1 MGFIALIR
9 RELANAFLH
18 DARRA
23 IFLFGAATA
32 YLILFGILY
41 YPGVVKEIPT
51 VVCDEEHTAYSRL
64 LTRQVDDDERLGL
77 VRVVADEGEARDML
91 RRKEVY
97 AAVIIPADFSHDI
110 LNGRSAKVLFMLN
123 GANIITTNIATTAGN
138 DIVNTFNTRFA
149 ARQAALRTSGD
160 EQMLKKRISPVET
173 TLRVL
178 NNPTQSYMMFF
189 VTGLAMAAMQ
199 RAFFSLLKKVKSGDY
214 SSKAVRLPY
223 YREKGGLF
231 NLILSTNAITIKNS
245 FLTVPMSREY
255 MKRHHGHRIR
265 IPVPDRLKDKTIQ
278 EVRIC
283 PMYGGRYFKI
293 QYCYL
298 QDPEPVK
305 TSPDRVLAIDLG
317 LDNLAACVT
326 NTGTSFLMDGRK
338 LKSINQYWNKRKAR
352 LQSIAAK
359 QGQNTTNQ
367 LCQLAKKCN
376 FRMQDILRKT
386 ARYILD
392 FCISHQIGTLV
403 CGYNRDFKR
412 GLKLGK
418 VTNQHFTQIS
428 LSYLRSTLKHLCER
442 YGITYLEQEESYT
455 SQASCLDLDDI
466 PVYQPD
472 TPYTGTFSGQ
482 RVRRGLYRFANGRT
496 ANADINGAANILRK
510 SKQNFD
516 FEGLCKG
523 LLDSPLRIRLS

>member
-64 LTRQVDDDERLGL
+64 LTCQVDDDERLGL

-138 DIVNTFNTRFA
+138 DIVNAFNTRFA

-199 RAFFSLLKKVKSGDY
+199 QGFFLAIGAAVQCDFRNPELKGTSKGKLLVVKVGVYWVLSILSFGLVCVLARLLGIPDRASIQSLGLLAGAFSFAAISLGLFA
-214 SSKAVRLPY
+214 SSIFHNELQFVRASIMYTVPAFIFGGYTWPLEAMDPVPQVVAQAFPMAWMSNAVR
-223 YREKGGLF
+223 ELF
-231 NLILSTNAITIKNS
+231 LSGHLATLSHNLTA
-245 FLTVPMSREY
+245 LTVMGVIFLS
-255 MKRHHGHRIR
+255 
-265 IPVPDRLKDKTIQ
+265 
-278 EVRIC
+278 
-283 PMYGGRYFKI
+283 
-293 QYCYL
+293 
-298 QDPEPVK
+298 
-305 TSPDRVLAIDLG
+305 LG
-317 LDNLAACVT
+317 
-326 NTGTSFLMDGRK
+326 SWIFLHKM
-338 LKSINQYWNKRKAR
+338 NKMA
-352 LQSIAAK
+352 
-359 QGQNTTNQ
+359 
-367 LCQLAKKCN
+367 
-376 FRMQDILRKT
+376 
-386 ARYILD
+386 
-392 FCISHQIGTLV
+392 
-403 CGYNRDFKR
+403 
-412 GLKLGK
+412 
-418 VTNQHFTQIS
+418 
-428 LSYLRSTLKHLCER
+428 
-442 YGITYLEQEESYT
+442 
-455 SQASCLDLDDI
+455 
-466 PVYQPD
+466 
-472 TPYTGTFSGQ
+472 
-482 RVRRGLYRFANGRT
+482 
-496 ANADINGAANILRK
+496 
-510 SKQNFD
+510 
-516 FEGLCKG
+516 
-523 LLDSPLRIRLS
+523 

>member
-64 LTRQVDDDERLGL
+64 LIRQVDDDERLGL

-199 RAFFSLLKKVKSGDY
+199 QGFFLAIGAAVQCDFRNPELKGTSKGKLLVVKVGVYWVLSILSFGLVCVLARLLGIPDRASIQSLGLLAGAFSFAAISLGLFA
-214 SSKAVRLPY
+214 SSIFHNELQFVRASVMYTVPAFIFGGYTWPLEAMDPVTQVVAQAFPMAWMSNAVR
-223 YREKGGLF
+223 ELF
-231 NLILSTNAITIKNS
+231 LSGHLATLSHNLTA
-245 FLTVPMSREY
+245 LTVMGVILLSLGSWIFL
-255 MKRHHGHRIR
+255 H
-265 IPVPDRLKDKTIQ
+265 
-278 EVRIC
+278 
-283 PMYGGRYFKI
+283 KI
-293 QYCYL
+293 
-298 QDPEPVK
+298 DGVK
-305 TSPDRVLAIDLG
+305 
-317 LDNLAACVT
+317 
-326 NTGTSFLMDGRK
+326 
-338 LKSINQYWNKRKAR
+338 
-352 LQSIAAK
+352 
-359 QGQNTTNQ
+359 
-367 LCQLAKKCN
+367 
-376 FRMQDILRKT
+376 
-386 ARYILD
+386 
-392 FCISHQIGTLV
+392 
-403 CGYNRDFKR
+403 
-412 GLKLGK
+412 
-418 VTNQHFTQIS
+418 
-428 LSYLRSTLKHLCER
+428 
-442 YGITYLEQEESYT
+442 
-455 SQASCLDLDDI
+455 
-466 PVYQPD
+466 
-472 TPYTGTFSGQ
+472 
-482 RVRRGLYRFANGRT
+482 
-496 ANADINGAANILRK
+496 
-510 SKQNFD
+510 
-516 FEGLCKG
+516 
-523 LLDSPLRIRLS
+523 

>member
-41 YPGVVKEIPT
+41 YPGIVKEIPT

-91 RRKEVY
+91 CQKEVY

-189 VTGLAMAAMQ
+189 MVGLAMAAMQ
-199 RAFFSLLKKVKSGDY
+199 QGIFLAVGAAVQGDFKDTEGLKGAPKAAVLVVKVAVYWLLSVLSFALVCVISYGLGIPDRASVTALLTLASAFSFAAVSLGLFA
-214 SSKAVRLPY
+214 SSLFHNELQFVRASIMYTVPAFIFGGYTWPLEAMDPVTQVVAQAFPMAWMSNAVR
-223 YREKGGLF
+223 ELF
-231 NLILSTNAITIKNS
+231 LSGHLATLSHNLTA
-245 FLTVPMSREY
+245 LTVMGVIFLSLGSWIFL
-255 MKRHHGHRIR
+255 H
-265 IPVPDRLKDKTIQ
+265 
-278 EVRIC
+278 
-283 PMYGGRYFKI
+283 KI
-293 QYCYL
+293 
-298 QDPEPVK
+298 DGVK
-305 TSPDRVLAIDLG
+305 
-317 LDNLAACVT
+317 
-326 NTGTSFLMDGRK
+326 
-338 LKSINQYWNKRKAR
+338 
-352 LQSIAAK
+352 
-359 QGQNTTNQ
+359 
-367 LCQLAKKCN
+367 
-376 FRMQDILRKT
+376 
-386 ARYILD
+386 
-392 FCISHQIGTLV
+392 
-403 CGYNRDFKR
+403 
-412 GLKLGK
+412 
-418 VTNQHFTQIS
+418 
-428 LSYLRSTLKHLCER
+428 
-442 YGITYLEQEESYT
+442 
-455 SQASCLDLDDI
+455 
-466 PVYQPD
+466 
-472 TPYTGTFSGQ
+472 
-482 RVRRGLYRFANGRT
+482 
-496 ANADINGAANILRK
+496 
-510 SKQNFD
+510 
-516 FEGLCKG
+516 
-523 LLDSPLRIRLS
+523 

>member
-199 RAFFSLLKKVKSGDY
+199 QGFFLAIGAAVQCDFRNPELKGTSKGKLLVVKVGVYWVLSILSFGLVCVLARLLGIPDRASIQSLGLLAGAFSFAAISLGLFASSLFHNELQFVRASVMYTVPAFIFGGYTWPLEAMDPVTQVVAQAFPMAWMSNAVRELFLSGHLATLSHNLTALTVMGVIFFSLGSWIFLHKIDGVK
-214 SSKAVRLPY
+214 
-223 YREKGGLF
+223 
-231 NLILSTNAITIKNS
+231 
-245 FLTVPMSREY
+245 
-255 MKRHHGHRIR
+255 
-265 IPVPDRLKDKTIQ
+265 
-278 EVRIC
+278 
-283 PMYGGRYFKI
+283 
-293 QYCYL
+293 
-298 QDPEPVK
+298 
-305 TSPDRVLAIDLG
+305 
-317 LDNLAACVT
+317 
-326 NTGTSFLMDGRK
+326 
-338 LKSINQYWNKRKAR
+338 
-352 LQSIAAK
+352 
-359 QGQNTTNQ
+359 
-367 LCQLAKKCN
+367 
-376 FRMQDILRKT
+376 
-386 ARYILD
+386 
-392 FCISHQIGTLV
+392 
-403 CGYNRDFKR
+403 
-412 GLKLGK
+412 
-418 VTNQHFTQIS
+418 
-428 LSYLRSTLKHLCER
+428 
-442 YGITYLEQEESYT
+442 
-455 SQASCLDLDDI
+455 
-466 PVYQPD
+466 
-472 TPYTGTFSGQ
+472 
-482 RVRRGLYRFANGRT
+482 
-496 ANADINGAANILRK
+496 
-510 SKQNFD
+510 
-516 FEGLCKG
+516 
-523 LLDSPLRIRLS
+523 

>member
-77 VRVVADEGEARDML
+77 VRVVADEWEARDML

-178 NNPTQSYMMFF
+178 NNPTQSYMLFF

-199 RAFFSLLKKVKSGDY
+199 QGFFLAIGAAVQCDFRNPELKGTSKGKLLVVKVGVYWVLSILSFGLVCVLARLLGIPDRASIQSLGLLAGAFSFAAISLGLFASSIFHNELQFVRASIMYTVPIFIFGGYTWPLEAIDPVTQVVAQAFPMAWMSNAVREFFLSGHLATLSHNLTALTVMGIIFFSLGSWIFLHKIDGVK
-214 SSKAVRLPY
+214 
-223 YREKGGLF
+223 
-231 NLILSTNAITIKNS
+231 
-245 FLTVPMSREY
+245 
-255 MKRHHGHRIR
+255 
-265 IPVPDRLKDKTIQ
+265 
-278 EVRIC
+278 
-283 PMYGGRYFKI
+283 
-293 QYCYL
+293 
-298 QDPEPVK
+298 
-305 TSPDRVLAIDLG
+305 
-317 LDNLAACVT
+317 
-326 NTGTSFLMDGRK
+326 
-338 LKSINQYWNKRKAR
+338 
-352 LQSIAAK
+352 
-359 QGQNTTNQ
+359 
-367 LCQLAKKCN
+367 
-376 FRMQDILRKT
+376 
-386 ARYILD
+386 
-392 FCISHQIGTLV
+392 
-403 CGYNRDFKR
+403 
-412 GLKLGK
+412 
-418 VTNQHFTQIS
+418 
-428 LSYLRSTLKHLCER
+428 
-442 YGITYLEQEESYT
+442 
-455 SQASCLDLDDI
+455 
-466 PVYQPD
+466 
-472 TPYTGTFSGQ
+472 
-482 RVRRGLYRFANGRT
+482 
-496 ANADINGAANILRK
+496 
-510 SKQNFD
+510 
-516 FEGLCKG
+516 
-523 LLDSPLRIRLS
+523 

>member
-160 EQMLKKRISPVET
+160 EQMLKKRILPVET

-199 RAFFSLLKKVKSGDY
+199 QGIFLAIGAAVQGDFKDTEGLKGAPKAAVLVVKVAVYWLLSVLSFALVCVISYGLGIPDRASVTALLTLASAFSFAAVSLGLFA
-214 SSKAVRLPY
+214 SSLFHNELQFVRASIMYTVPAFIFGGYTWPLEAMDPVTQVVAQAFPMAWMSNAVR
-223 YREKGGLF
+223 ELF
-231 NLILSTNAITIKNS
+231 LSGHLATLSYNLTA
-245 FLTVPMSREY
+245 LTVMGVIFLSLGSWIFL
-255 MKRHHGHRIR
+255 H
-265 IPVPDRLKDKTIQ
+265 
-278 EVRIC
+278 
-283 PMYGGRYFKI
+283 KI
-293 QYCYL
+293 
-298 QDPEPVK
+298 DGVK
-305 TSPDRVLAIDLG
+305 
-317 LDNLAACVT
+317 
-326 NTGTSFLMDGRK
+326 
-338 LKSINQYWNKRKAR
+338 
-352 LQSIAAK
+352 
-359 QGQNTTNQ
+359 
-367 LCQLAKKCN
+367 
-376 FRMQDILRKT
+376 
-386 ARYILD
+386 
-392 FCISHQIGTLV
+392 
-403 CGYNRDFKR
+403 
-412 GLKLGK
+412 
-418 VTNQHFTQIS
+418 
-428 LSYLRSTLKHLCER
+428 
-442 YGITYLEQEESYT
+442 
-455 SQASCLDLDDI
+455 
-466 PVYQPD
+466 
-472 TPYTGTFSGQ
+472 
-482 RVRRGLYRFANGRT
+482 
-496 ANADINGAANILRK
+496 
-510 SKQNFD
+510 
-516 FEGLCKG
+516 
-523 LLDSPLRIRLS
+523 

>member
-91 RRKEVY
+91 RQKEVY

-189 VTGLAMAAMQ
+189 MVGLAMAAMQ
-199 RAFFSLLKKVKSGDY
+199 QGIFLAIGAAVQGDFKDTEGLKGAPKAAVLVVKVAVYWLLSVLSFALVCVISYGLGIPDRASVTALLTLASAFSFAAVSLGLFA
-214 SSKAVRLPY
+214 SSIFHNELQFVRASIMYTVPAFIFGGYTWPLEAMDPVTQVVAQAFPMAWMSNAVR
-223 YREKGGLF
+223 ELF
-231 NLILSTNAITIKNS
+231 LSGHLATLSHNLTA
-245 FLTVPMSREY
+245 LTVMGVIFLSLGSWIFL
-255 MKRHHGHRIR
+255 H
-265 IPVPDRLKDKTIQ
+265 
-278 EVRIC
+278 
-283 PMYGGRYFKI
+283 KI
-293 QYCYL
+293 
-298 QDPEPVK
+298 DGVK
-305 TSPDRVLAIDLG
+305 
-317 LDNLAACVT
+317 
-326 NTGTSFLMDGRK
+326 
-338 LKSINQYWNKRKAR
+338 
-352 LQSIAAK
+352 
-359 QGQNTTNQ
+359 
-367 LCQLAKKCN
+367 
-376 FRMQDILRKT
+376 
-386 ARYILD
+386 
-392 FCISHQIGTLV
+392 
-403 CGYNRDFKR
+403 
-412 GLKLGK
+412 
-418 VTNQHFTQIS
+418 
-428 LSYLRSTLKHLCER
+428 
-442 YGITYLEQEESYT
+442 
-455 SQASCLDLDDI
+455 
-466 PVYQPD
+466 
-472 TPYTGTFSGQ
+472 
-482 RVRRGLYRFANGRT
+482 
-496 ANADINGAANILRK
+496 
-510 SKQNFD
+510 
-516 FEGLCKG
+516 
-523 LLDSPLRIRLS
+523 

>member
-110 LNGRSAKVLFMLN
+110 LNGRSAKVLFMFN

-199 RAFFSLLKKVKSGDY
+199 QGFFLAIGAAVQCDFRNPELKGTSKGKLLVVKVGVYWVLSILSFGLVCVLARLLGIPDRASIQSLGLLAGAFSFAAISLGLFA
-214 SSKAVRLPY
+214 SSIFHNELQFVRASIMYTVPAFIFGGYTWPLEAMDPVTQVVAQAFPMAWMSNAVR
-223 YREKGGLF
+223 ELF
-231 NLILSTNAITIKNS
+231 LSGHLATLSHNLTA
-245 FLTVPMSREY
+245 LTVM
-255 MKRHHGHRIR
+255 GVI
-265 IPVPDRLKDKTIQ
+265 
-278 EVRIC
+278 
-283 PMYGGRYFKI
+283 
-293 QYCYL
+293 
-298 QDPEPVK
+298 
-305 TSPDRVLAIDLG
+305 
-317 LDNLAACVT
+317 
-326 NTGTSFLMDGRK
+326 FLSLR
-338 LKSINQYWNKRKAR
+338 SWI
-352 LQSIAAK
+352 
-359 QGQNTTNQ
+359 
-367 LCQLAKKCN
+367 
-376 FRMQDILRKT
+376 FLRKMNKM
-386 ARYILD
+386 A
-392 FCISHQIGTLV
+392 
-403 CGYNRDFKR
+403 
-412 GLKLGK
+412 
-418 VTNQHFTQIS
+418 
-428 LSYLRSTLKHLCER
+428 
-442 YGITYLEQEESYT
+442 
-455 SQASCLDLDDI
+455 
-466 PVYQPD
+466 
-472 TPYTGTFSGQ
+472 
-482 RVRRGLYRFANGRT
+482 
-496 ANADINGAANILRK
+496 
-510 SKQNFD
+510 
-516 FEGLCKG
+516 
-523 LLDSPLRIRLS
+523 

>member
-64 LTRQVDDDERLGL
+64 LTRQVDEDERLGL

-189 VTGLAMAAMQ
+189 MVGLAMAAMQ
-199 RAFFSLLKKVKSGDY
+199 QGIFLAVGAAVQGDFKDTEGLKGAPKAAVLVVKVAVYWLLSVLSFALVCVISYGLGIPDRASVTALLTLASDFSFAAVSLGLFASALFHNELQFVRASIMYTVPAFIFGGYTWPLEAMDPVTQVVAQAFPMAWM
-214 SSKAVRLPY
+214 SNAVR
-223 YREKGGLF
+223 ELF
-231 NLILSTNAITIKNS
+231 LSGHLATLSHNLTA
-245 FLTVPMSREY
+245 LTVMGVIFLSLGSWIFL
-255 MKRHHGHRIR
+255 H
-265 IPVPDRLKDKTIQ
+265 
-278 EVRIC
+278 
-283 PMYGGRYFKI
+283 KI
-293 QYCYL
+293 
-298 QDPEPVK
+298 DGVK
-305 TSPDRVLAIDLG
+305 
-317 LDNLAACVT
+317 
-326 NTGTSFLMDGRK
+326 
-338 LKSINQYWNKRKAR
+338 
-352 LQSIAAK
+352 
-359 QGQNTTNQ
+359 
-367 LCQLAKKCN
+367 
-376 FRMQDILRKT
+376 
-386 ARYILD
+386 
-392 FCISHQIGTLV
+392 
-403 CGYNRDFKR
+403 
-412 GLKLGK
+412 
-418 VTNQHFTQIS
+418 
-428 LSYLRSTLKHLCER
+428 
-442 YGITYLEQEESYT
+442 
-455 SQASCLDLDDI
+455 
-466 PVYQPD
+466 
-472 TPYTGTFSGQ
+472 
-482 RVRRGLYRFANGRT
+482 
-496 ANADINGAANILRK
+496 
-510 SKQNFD
+510 
-516 FEGLCKG
+516 
-523 LLDSPLRIRLS
+523 

>member
-91 RRKEVY
+91 RQKEVY

-138 DIVNTFNTRFA
+138 DIINTFNTHFA

-189 VTGLAMAAMQ
+189 MVGLAMAAMQ
-199 RAFFSLLKKVKSGDY
+199 QGIFLAVGAAVQGDFKDTEGLKDAPKAAVLVVKVAVYWLLSVLSFALVCVISYGLGIPDRASVTALLTLASAFSFAAVSLGLFA
-214 SSKAVRLPY
+214 SSIFHNELQFVRASIMYTVPAFIFGGYTWPLEAMDPVTQVVAQTFPMAWMSNAVR
-223 YREKGGLF
+223 ELF
-231 NLILSTNAITIKNS
+231 LSGHLATLSHNLTA
-245 FLTVPMSREY
+245 LTVMGVIFLSLGSWIFL
-255 MKRHHGHRIR
+255 H
-265 IPVPDRLKDKTIQ
+265 
-278 EVRIC
+278 
-283 PMYGGRYFKI
+283 KI
-293 QYCYL
+293 
-298 QDPEPVK
+298 DGVK
-305 TSPDRVLAIDLG
+305 
-317 LDNLAACVT
+317 
-326 NTGTSFLMDGRK
+326 
-338 LKSINQYWNKRKAR
+338 
-352 LQSIAAK
+352 
-359 QGQNTTNQ
+359 
-367 LCQLAKKCN
+367 
-376 FRMQDILRKT
+376 
-386 ARYILD
+386 
-392 FCISHQIGTLV
+392 
-403 CGYNRDFKR
+403 
-412 GLKLGK
+412 
-418 VTNQHFTQIS
+418 
-428 LSYLRSTLKHLCER
+428 
-442 YGITYLEQEESYT
+442 
-455 SQASCLDLDDI
+455 
-466 PVYQPD
+466 
-472 TPYTGTFSGQ
+472 
-482 RVRRGLYRFANGRT
+482 
-496 ANADINGAANILRK
+496 
-510 SKQNFD
+510 
-516 FEGLCKG
+516 
-523 LLDSPLRIRLS
+523 

>member
-77 VRVVADEGEARDML
+77 VRVVADEEEARDML

-199 RAFFSLLKKVKSGDY
+199 QGFFLAIGAAVQCDFRDPELKGTSKGKLLVIKVGVYWVLSILSFGLVCVLARLLGIPDRASIQSLGLLAGAFSFAAISLGLFA
-214 SSKAVRLPY
+214 SSIFHNELQFVRASIMYTVPAFIFGGYTWPLEAMDPVTQVVAQAFPMAWMSNAVR
-223 YREKGGLF
+223 ELF
-231 NLILSTNAITIKNS
+231 LSGHLATLSHNLTA
-245 FLTVPMSREY
+245 LTVMGVIFLS
-255 MKRHHGHRIR
+255 
-265 IPVPDRLKDKTIQ
+265 
-278 EVRIC
+278 
-283 PMYGGRYFKI
+283 
-293 QYCYL
+293 
-298 QDPEPVK
+298 
-305 TSPDRVLAIDLG
+305 LG
-317 LDNLAACVT
+317 
-326 NTGTSFLMDGRK
+326 SWIF
-338 LKSINQYWNKRKAR
+338 
-352 LQSIAAK
+352 
-359 QGQNTTNQ
+359 
-367 LCQLAKKCN
+367 
-376 FRMQDILRKT
+376 LRKMNKM
-386 ARYILD
+386 A
-392 FCISHQIGTLV
+392 
-403 CGYNRDFKR
+403 
-412 GLKLGK
+412 
-418 VTNQHFTQIS
+418 
-428 LSYLRSTLKHLCER
+428 
-442 YGITYLEQEESYT
+442 
-455 SQASCLDLDDI
+455 
-466 PVYQPD
+466 
-472 TPYTGTFSGQ
+472 
-482 RVRRGLYRFANGRT
+482 
-496 ANADINGAANILRK
+496 
-510 SKQNFD
+510 
-516 FEGLCKG
+516 
-523 LLDSPLRIRLS
+523 

>member
-77 VRVVADEGEARDML
+77 VHVVADEGEARDML

-199 RAFFSLLKKVKSGDY
+199 QGFFLAIGAAVQCDFRNPELKGTSKGKLLVVKVGVYWVLSILSFGLVCVLARLLGIPDRASIQSLSLLAGAFSFAAISLGLFASSLFHNELQFVRASIMYTVPAFIFGGYTWPLEAMDPVTQVVAQAFPMAWMSNAVRELFLSGHLATLSHNLTALTVMGIIFFSLGSWIFLHKMNGVK
-214 SSKAVRLPY
+214 
-223 YREKGGLF
+223 
-231 NLILSTNAITIKNS
+231 
-245 FLTVPMSREY
+245 
-255 MKRHHGHRIR
+255 
-265 IPVPDRLKDKTIQ
+265 
-278 EVRIC
+278 
-283 PMYGGRYFKI
+283 
-293 QYCYL
+293 
-298 QDPEPVK
+298 
-305 TSPDRVLAIDLG
+305 
-317 LDNLAACVT
+317 
-326 NTGTSFLMDGRK
+326 
-338 LKSINQYWNKRKAR
+338 
-352 LQSIAAK
+352 
-359 QGQNTTNQ
+359 
-367 LCQLAKKCN
+367 
-376 FRMQDILRKT
+376 
-386 ARYILD
+386 
-392 FCISHQIGTLV
+392 
-403 CGYNRDFKR
+403 
-412 GLKLGK
+412 
-418 VTNQHFTQIS
+418 
-428 LSYLRSTLKHLCER
+428 
-442 YGITYLEQEESYT
+442 
-455 SQASCLDLDDI
+455 
-466 PVYQPD
+466 
-472 TPYTGTFSGQ
+472 
-482 RVRRGLYRFANGRT
+482 
-496 ANADINGAANILRK
+496 
-510 SKQNFD
+510 
-516 FEGLCKG
+516 
-523 LLDSPLRIRLS
+523 

>member
-1 MGFIALIR
+1 MSILSLIR

-189 VTGLAMAAMQ
+189 MVGLAMAAMQ
-199 RAFFSLLKKVKSGDY
+199 QGIFLAVGAAVQGDFKDTEGLKGAPKAAVLVVKVAVYWLLSVLSFALVCVISYGLGIPDRASVTALLTLASAFSFAAVSLGLFA
-214 SSKAVRLPY
+214 SSLFHNELQFVRASIMYTVPAFIFGGYTWPLEAMDPVTQVVAQAFPMAWMSNAVR
-223 YREKGGLF
+223 ELF
-231 NLILSTNAITIKNS
+231 LSGHLATLSYNLTA
-245 FLTVPMSREY
+245 LTVMGVIFLSLGSWIFL
-255 MKRHHGHRIR
+255 H
-265 IPVPDRLKDKTIQ
+265 
-278 EVRIC
+278 
-283 PMYGGRYFKI
+283 KI
-293 QYCYL
+293 
-298 QDPEPVK
+298 DGVK
-305 TSPDRVLAIDLG
+305 
-317 LDNLAACVT
+317 
-326 NTGTSFLMDGRK
+326 
-338 LKSINQYWNKRKAR
+338 
-352 LQSIAAK
+352 
-359 QGQNTTNQ
+359 
-367 LCQLAKKCN
+367 
-376 FRMQDILRKT
+376 
-386 ARYILD
+386 
-392 FCISHQIGTLV
+392 
-403 CGYNRDFKR
+403 
-412 GLKLGK
+412 
-418 VTNQHFTQIS
+418 
-428 LSYLRSTLKHLCER
+428 
-442 YGITYLEQEESYT
+442 
-455 SQASCLDLDDI
+455 
-466 PVYQPD
+466 
-472 TPYTGTFSGQ
+472 
-482 RVRRGLYRFANGRT
+482 
-496 ANADINGAANILRK
+496 
-510 SKQNFD
+510 
-516 FEGLCKG
+516 
-523 LLDSPLRIRLS
+523 

>member
-199 RAFFSLLKKVKSGDY
+199 QGFFLAIGAAVQCDFRNPELKGTSKGKLLVVKVGVYWVLSILSFGLVCVLARLLGIPDRASIMYTVPAFIFGGYTWPLEAMDPVTQVVAQAFPMAWMSN
-214 SSKAVRLPY
+214 AVR
-223 YREKGGLF
+223 ELF
-231 NLILSTNAITIKNS
+231 LSGHLATLSHNLTA
-245 FLTVPMSREY
+245 LTVMGVIFLSLGSWIFLHK
-255 MKRHHGHRIR
+255 MNG
-265 IPVPDRLKDKTIQ
+265 
-278 EVRIC
+278 
-283 PMYGGRYFKI
+283 
-293 QYCYL
+293 
-298 QDPEPVK
+298 VK
-305 TSPDRVLAIDLG
+305 
-317 LDNLAACVT
+317 
-326 NTGTSFLMDGRK
+326 
-338 LKSINQYWNKRKAR
+338 
-352 LQSIAAK
+352 
-359 QGQNTTNQ
+359 
-367 LCQLAKKCN
+367 
-376 FRMQDILRKT
+376 
-386 ARYILD
+386 
-392 FCISHQIGTLV
+392 
-403 CGYNRDFKR
+403 
-412 GLKLGK
+412 
-418 VTNQHFTQIS
+418 
-428 LSYLRSTLKHLCER
+428 
-442 YGITYLEQEESYT
+442 
-455 SQASCLDLDDI
+455 
-466 PVYQPD
+466 
-472 TPYTGTFSGQ
+472 
-482 RVRRGLYRFANGRT
+482 
-496 ANADINGAANILRK
+496 
-510 SKQNFD
+510 
-516 FEGLCKG
+516 
-523 LLDSPLRIRLS
+523 

>member
-189 VTGLAMAAMQ
+189 MVGLAMAAMQ
-199 RAFFSLLKKVKSGDY
+199 QGIFLAVGAAVQGDFKDTEGLKGAPKAAVLVVKVAVYWLLSVLSFALVCVISYGLGIPDRASVTALLILASAFSFAAVSLGLFA
-214 SSKAVRLPY
+214 SSIFHNELQFVRASIMYTVPAFIFGGYTWPLEAMDPVTQVVAQAFPMAWMSNAVR
-223 YREKGGLF
+223 ELF
-231 NLILSTNAITIKNS
+231 LSGHLATLSHNLTA
-245 FLTVPMSREY
+245 LTVMGVIFLS
-255 MKRHHGHRIR
+255 
-265 IPVPDRLKDKTIQ
+265 
-278 EVRIC
+278 
-283 PMYGGRYFKI
+283 
-293 QYCYL
+293 
-298 QDPEPVK
+298 
-305 TSPDRVLAIDLG
+305 LG
-317 LDNLAACVT
+317 
-326 NTGTSFLMDGRK
+326 SWIFLHKMDGVK
-338 LKSINQYWNKRKAR
+338 
-352 LQSIAAK
+352 
-359 QGQNTTNQ
+359 
-367 LCQLAKKCN
+367 
-376 FRMQDILRKT
+376 
-386 ARYILD
+386 
-392 FCISHQIGTLV
+392 
-403 CGYNRDFKR
+403 
-412 GLKLGK
+412 
-418 VTNQHFTQIS
+418 
-428 LSYLRSTLKHLCER
+428 
-442 YGITYLEQEESYT
+442 
-455 SQASCLDLDDI
+455 
-466 PVYQPD
+466 
-472 TPYTGTFSGQ
+472 
-482 RVRRGLYRFANGRT
+482 
-496 ANADINGAANILRK
+496 
-510 SKQNFD
+510 
-516 FEGLCKG
+516 
-523 LLDSPLRIRLS
+523 

>member
-138 DIVNTFNTRFA
+138 DIVNTFNTRNA

-199 RAFFSLLKKVKSGDY
+199 QGFFLAIGAAVQCDFRNPELKGTSKGKLLVVKVGVYWVLSILSFGLVCVLARLLGIPDRASIQSLGLLAGAFSFAAISLGLFASSIFHNELQFVRASVMYTVPAFIFGGYTWPLEAMDPVIQVVAQAFPMAWMSNAVRELFLSGHLATLSHNLTALTVMGVIFFSLGSWIFLHKIDGVK
-214 SSKAVRLPY
+214 
-223 YREKGGLF
+223 
-231 NLILSTNAITIKNS
+231 
-245 FLTVPMSREY
+245 
-255 MKRHHGHRIR
+255 
-265 IPVPDRLKDKTIQ
+265 
-278 EVRIC
+278 
-283 PMYGGRYFKI
+283 
-293 QYCYL
+293 
-298 QDPEPVK
+298 
-305 TSPDRVLAIDLG
+305 
-317 LDNLAACVT
+317 
-326 NTGTSFLMDGRK
+326 
-338 LKSINQYWNKRKAR
+338 
-352 LQSIAAK
+352 
-359 QGQNTTNQ
+359 
-367 LCQLAKKCN
+367 
-376 FRMQDILRKT
+376 
-386 ARYILD
+386 
-392 FCISHQIGTLV
+392 
-403 CGYNRDFKR
+403 
-412 GLKLGK
+412 
-418 VTNQHFTQIS
+418 
-428 LSYLRSTLKHLCER
+428 
-442 YGITYLEQEESYT
+442 
-455 SQASCLDLDDI
+455 
-466 PVYQPD
+466 
-472 TPYTGTFSGQ
+472 
-482 RVRRGLYRFANGRT
+482 
-496 ANADINGAANILRK
+496 
-510 SKQNFD
+510 
-516 FEGLCKG
+516 
-523 LLDSPLRIRLS
+523 

>member
-77 VRVVADEGEARDML
+77 VCVVADEGEARDML

-110 LNGRSAKVLFMLN
+110 LNGRSANVLFMLN

-189 VTGLAMAAMQ
+189 MVGLAMAAMQ
-199 RAFFSLLKKVKSGDY
+199 QGIFLAVGAAVQGDFKDTEGLKGAPKAAVLVVKVAVYWLLSVLSFGLVCVISYGLGIPDRASVTALLTIASAFSFAAVSLGLFA
-214 SSKAVRLPY
+214 SSLFHNELQFVRASIMYTVPAFIFGGYTWPLEAMDPVTQVVAQAFPMAWMSNAVR
-223 YREKGGLF
+223 ELF
-231 NLILSTNAITIKNS
+231 LSGHLATLSHNLTA
-245 FLTVPMSREY
+245 LTVMGVIFLSLGSWIFLHK
-255 MKRHHGHRIR
+255 MNG
-265 IPVPDRLKDKTIQ
+265 
-278 EVRIC
+278 
-283 PMYGGRYFKI
+283 
-293 QYCYL
+293 
-298 QDPEPVK
+298 VK
-305 TSPDRVLAIDLG
+305 
-317 LDNLAACVT
+317 
-326 NTGTSFLMDGRK
+326 
-338 LKSINQYWNKRKAR
+338 
-352 LQSIAAK
+352 
-359 QGQNTTNQ
+359 
-367 LCQLAKKCN
+367 
-376 FRMQDILRKT
+376 
-386 ARYILD
+386 
-392 FCISHQIGTLV
+392 
-403 CGYNRDFKR
+403 
-412 GLKLGK
+412 
-418 VTNQHFTQIS
+418 
-428 LSYLRSTLKHLCER
+428 
-442 YGITYLEQEESYT
+442 
-455 SQASCLDLDDI
+455 
-466 PVYQPD
+466 
-472 TPYTGTFSGQ
+472 
-482 RVRRGLYRFANGRT
+482 
-496 ANADINGAANILRK
+496 
-510 SKQNFD
+510 
-516 FEGLCKG
+516 
-523 LLDSPLRIRLS
+523 

>member
-77 VRVVADEGEARDML
+77 VCVVADEGEARDML

-189 VTGLAMAAMQ
+189 MVGLAMAAMQ
-199 RAFFSLLKKVKSGDY
+199 QGIFLAVGAAVQGDFKDTEGLKGAPKAAVLVVKVAVYWLLSVLSFALVCVISYGLGIPDRASVTALLTLASAFSFAAVSLGLFA
-214 SSKAVRLPY
+214 SSLFHNELQFVRASIMYTVPAFIFGGYTWPLEAMDPVTQVVAQAFPMAWMSNAVR
-223 YREKGGLF
+223 ELF
-231 NLILSTNAITIKNS
+231 LSGHLATLSYNLTA
-245 FLTVPMSREY
+245 LTVMGVIFLSLGSWIFL
-255 MKRHHGHRIR
+255 H
-265 IPVPDRLKDKTIQ
+265 
-278 EVRIC
+278 
-283 PMYGGRYFKI
+283 KI
-293 QYCYL
+293 
-298 QDPEPVK
+298 DGVK
-305 TSPDRVLAIDLG
+305 
-317 LDNLAACVT
+317 
-326 NTGTSFLMDGRK
+326 
-338 LKSINQYWNKRKAR
+338 
-352 LQSIAAK
+352 
-359 QGQNTTNQ
+359 
-367 LCQLAKKCN
+367 
-376 FRMQDILRKT
+376 
-386 ARYILD
+386 
-392 FCISHQIGTLV
+392 
-403 CGYNRDFKR
+403 
-412 GLKLGK
+412 
-418 VTNQHFTQIS
+418 
-428 LSYLRSTLKHLCER
+428 
-442 YGITYLEQEESYT
+442 
-455 SQASCLDLDDI
+455 
-466 PVYQPD
+466 
-472 TPYTGTFSGQ
+472 
-482 RVRRGLYRFANGRT
+482 
-496 ANADINGAANILRK
+496 
-510 SKQNFD
+510 
-516 FEGLCKG
+516 
-523 LLDSPLRIRLS
+523 

>member
-77 VRVVADEGEARDML
+77 VRVVAGEGEARDML

-160 EQMLKKRISPVET
+160 EQMLKKRILPVET

-199 RAFFSLLKKVKSGDY
+199 QGFFLAIGAAVQGDFKDTEGLKGAPKAAVLVVKVAVYWLLSVLSFALVCVISYGLGIPDRASVTALLTLASAFSFAAVSLGLFA
-214 SSKAVRLPY
+214 SSLFHNELQFVRASIMYTVPAFIFGGYTWPLEAMDPVTQVVAQAFPMAWMSNAVR
-223 YREKGGLF
+223 ELF
-231 NLILSTNAITIKNS
+231 LSGHLATLSYN
-245 FLTVPMSREY
+245 LTVMGVIFLSLGSWIFL
-255 MKRHHGHRIR
+255 H
-265 IPVPDRLKDKTIQ
+265 
-278 EVRIC
+278 
-283 PMYGGRYFKI
+283 KI
-293 QYCYL
+293 
-298 QDPEPVK
+298 DGVK
-305 TSPDRVLAIDLG
+305 
-317 LDNLAACVT
+317 
-326 NTGTSFLMDGRK
+326 
-338 LKSINQYWNKRKAR
+338 
-352 LQSIAAK
+352 
-359 QGQNTTNQ
+359 
-367 LCQLAKKCN
+367 
-376 FRMQDILRKT
+376 
-386 ARYILD
+386 
-392 FCISHQIGTLV
+392 
-403 CGYNRDFKR
+403 
-412 GLKLGK
+412 
-418 VTNQHFTQIS
+418 
-428 LSYLRSTLKHLCER
+428 
-442 YGITYLEQEESYT
+442 
-455 SQASCLDLDDI
+455 
-466 PVYQPD
+466 
-472 TPYTGTFSGQ
+472 
-482 RVRRGLYRFANGRT
+482 
-496 ANADINGAANILRK
+496 
-510 SKQNFD
+510 
-516 FEGLCKG
+516 
-523 LLDSPLRIRLS
+523 

>member
-64 LTRQVDDDERLGL
+64 LIRQVDDDERLGL

-91 RRKEVY
+91 RQKEVY

-189 VTGLAMAAMQ
+189 MVGLAMAAMQ
-199 RAFFSLLKKVKSGDY
+199 QGIFLAVGAAVQGDFKDTEGLKGAPKAAVLVVKVAVYWLLSVLSFALVCVISYGLGIPDRASVTALLTLASAFSFAAVSLGLFA
-214 SSKAVRLPY
+214 SSIFHNELQFVRASIMYTVPAFIFGGYTWPLEAMDPVTQVVAQAFPMAWMSNAVR
-223 YREKGGLF
+223 ELF
-231 NLILSTNAITIKNS
+231 LSGHLATLSHNLTA
-245 FLTVPMSREY
+245 LTVMGVIFLSLGSWIFL
-255 MKRHHGHRIR
+255 H
-265 IPVPDRLKDKTIQ
+265 
-278 EVRIC
+278 
-283 PMYGGRYFKI
+283 KI
-293 QYCYL
+293 
-298 QDPEPVK
+298 DGVK
-305 TSPDRVLAIDLG
+305 
-317 LDNLAACVT
+317 
-326 NTGTSFLMDGRK
+326 
-338 LKSINQYWNKRKAR
+338 
-352 LQSIAAK
+352 
-359 QGQNTTNQ
+359 
-367 LCQLAKKCN
+367 
-376 FRMQDILRKT
+376 
-386 ARYILD
+386 
-392 FCISHQIGTLV
+392 
-403 CGYNRDFKR
+403 
-412 GLKLGK
+412 
-418 VTNQHFTQIS
+418 
-428 LSYLRSTLKHLCER
+428 
-442 YGITYLEQEESYT
+442 
-455 SQASCLDLDDI
+455 
-466 PVYQPD
+466 
-472 TPYTGTFSGQ
+472 
-482 RVRRGLYRFANGRT
+482 
-496 ANADINGAANILRK
+496 
-510 SKQNFD
+510 
-516 FEGLCKG
+516 
-523 LLDSPLRIRLS
+523 

>member
-138 DIVNTFNTRFA
+138 DIVNTFNTRNA

-189 VTGLAMAAMQ
+189 MVGLAMAAMQ
-199 RAFFSLLKKVKSGDY
+199 QGIFLAVGAAVQGDFKDTEGLKGAPKAAVLVVKVAVYWLLSVLSFALVCVISYGLGIPDRASVTALLTLASAFSFAAVSLGLFA
-214 SSKAVRLPY
+214 SSLFHNELQFVRASIMYTVPAFIFGGYTWPLEAMDPVTQVVAQAFPMAWMSNAVR
-223 YREKGGLF
+223 ELF
-231 NLILSTNAITIKNS
+231 LSGHLATLSHNLTA
-245 FLTVPMSREY
+245 LTVMGVIFLSLGSWIFL
-255 MKRHHGHRIR
+255 H
-265 IPVPDRLKDKTIQ
+265 
-278 EVRIC
+278 
-283 PMYGGRYFKI
+283 KI
-293 QYCYL
+293 
-298 QDPEPVK
+298 DGVK
-305 TSPDRVLAIDLG
+305 
-317 LDNLAACVT
+317 
-326 NTGTSFLMDGRK
+326 
-338 LKSINQYWNKRKAR
+338 
-352 LQSIAAK
+352 
-359 QGQNTTNQ
+359 
-367 LCQLAKKCN
+367 
-376 FRMQDILRKT
+376 
-386 ARYILD
+386 
-392 FCISHQIGTLV
+392 
-403 CGYNRDFKR
+403 
-412 GLKLGK
+412 
-418 VTNQHFTQIS
+418 
-428 LSYLRSTLKHLCER
+428 
-442 YGITYLEQEESYT
+442 
-455 SQASCLDLDDI
+455 
-466 PVYQPD
+466 
-472 TPYTGTFSGQ
+472 
-482 RVRRGLYRFANGRT
+482 
-496 ANADINGAANILRK
+496 
-510 SKQNFD
+510 
-516 FEGLCKG
+516 
-523 LLDSPLRIRLS
+523 

>member
-1 MGFIALIR
+1 MSILSLIR

-64 LTRQVDDDERLGL
+64 LIRQVDDDERLGL

-91 RRKEVY
+91 RQKEVY

-199 RAFFSLLKKVKSGDY
+199 QGFFLAIGAAVQCDFRNPELKGTSKGKLLVVKVGVYWVLSILSFGLVCVLARLLGIPDRASIQSLGLLAGAFSFAAISLGLFASSIFHNELQFVRASIMYTVPAFIFGGYTWPLEAMDPVTQVVAQAFPMAWMSNAVRELFLSGHLATLSHNLTALTVMGVIFFSLGSWIFLHKIDGVK
-214 SSKAVRLPY
+214 
-223 YREKGGLF
+223 
-231 NLILSTNAITIKNS
+231 
-245 FLTVPMSREY
+245 
-255 MKRHHGHRIR
+255 
-265 IPVPDRLKDKTIQ
+265 
-278 EVRIC
+278 
-283 PMYGGRYFKI
+283 
-293 QYCYL
+293 
-298 QDPEPVK
+298 
-305 TSPDRVLAIDLG
+305 
-317 LDNLAACVT
+317 
-326 NTGTSFLMDGRK
+326 
-338 LKSINQYWNKRKAR
+338 
-352 LQSIAAK
+352 
-359 QGQNTTNQ
+359 
-367 LCQLAKKCN
+367 
-376 FRMQDILRKT
+376 
-386 ARYILD
+386 
-392 FCISHQIGTLV
+392 
-403 CGYNRDFKR
+403 
-412 GLKLGK
+412 
-418 VTNQHFTQIS
+418 
-428 LSYLRSTLKHLCER
+428 
-442 YGITYLEQEESYT
+442 
-455 SQASCLDLDDI
+455 
-466 PVYQPD
+466 
-472 TPYTGTFSGQ
+472 
-482 RVRRGLYRFANGRT
+482 
-496 ANADINGAANILRK
+496 
-510 SKQNFD
+510 
-516 FEGLCKG
+516 
-523 LLDSPLRIRLS
+523 

>member
-199 RAFFSLLKKVKSGDY
+199 QGIFLAVGAAVQGDFKDTEGLKGAPKAAVLVVKIAVYWLLSVLSFALVCVISYGLGIPDRASVTALLTLASAFSFAAVSLGLFA
-214 SSKAVRLPY
+214 SSLFHNELQFVRASIMYTVPAFIFGGYTWPLEAMDPVTQVVAQAFPMAWMSNAVR
-223 YREKGGLF
+223 ELF
-231 NLILSTNAITIKNS
+231 LSGHLATLSHNLTA
-245 FLTVPMSREY
+245 LTVMGVIFLSLGSWIFL
-255 MKRHHGHRIR
+255 H
-265 IPVPDRLKDKTIQ
+265 
-278 EVRIC
+278 
-283 PMYGGRYFKI
+283 KI
-293 QYCYL
+293 
-298 QDPEPVK
+298 DGVK
-305 TSPDRVLAIDLG
+305 
-317 LDNLAACVT
+317 
-326 NTGTSFLMDGRK
+326 
-338 LKSINQYWNKRKAR
+338 
-352 LQSIAAK
+352 
-359 QGQNTTNQ
+359 
-367 LCQLAKKCN
+367 
-376 FRMQDILRKT
+376 
-386 ARYILD
+386 
-392 FCISHQIGTLV
+392 
-403 CGYNRDFKR
+403 
-412 GLKLGK
+412 
-418 VTNQHFTQIS
+418 
-428 LSYLRSTLKHLCER
+428 
-442 YGITYLEQEESYT
+442 
-455 SQASCLDLDDI
+455 
-466 PVYQPD
+466 
-472 TPYTGTFSGQ
+472 
-482 RVRRGLYRFANGRT
+482 
-496 ANADINGAANILRK
+496 
-510 SKQNFD
+510 
-516 FEGLCKG
+516 
-523 LLDSPLRIRLS
+523 

>member
-199 RAFFSLLKKVKSGDY
+199 QGFFLAIGAAVQCDFRNPELKGTSKGKLLVVKVGVYWVLSILSFGLVCVLARLLGIPDRASIQSLSLLAGAFSFAAISLGLFASSIFHNELQFVRASIMYTVPAFIFGGYTWPLEAMDPVTQVVAQAFPMAWMSNAVRELFLSGHLATLSHNLTALTVMGIIFFSLGSW
-214 SSKAVRLPY
+214 
-223 YREKGGLF
+223 
-231 NLILSTNAITIKNS
+231 I
-245 FLTVPMSREY
+245 FLHKM
-255 MKRHHGHRIR
+255 
-265 IPVPDRLKDKTIQ
+265 
-278 EVRIC
+278 
-283 PMYGGRYFKI
+283 
-293 QYCYL
+293 
-298 QDPEPVK
+298 
-305 TSPDRVLAIDLG
+305 
-317 LDNLAACVT
+317 
-326 NTGTSFLMDGRK
+326 
-338 LKSINQYWNKRKAR
+338 NKMA
-352 LQSIAAK
+352 
-359 QGQNTTNQ
+359 
-367 LCQLAKKCN
+367 
-376 FRMQDILRKT
+376 
-386 ARYILD
+386 
-392 FCISHQIGTLV
+392 
-403 CGYNRDFKR
+403 
-412 GLKLGK
+412 
-418 VTNQHFTQIS
+418 
-428 LSYLRSTLKHLCER
+428 
-442 YGITYLEQEESYT
+442 
-455 SQASCLDLDDI
+455 
-466 PVYQPD
+466 
-472 TPYTGTFSGQ
+472 
-482 RVRRGLYRFANGRT
+482 
-496 ANADINGAANILRK
+496 
-510 SKQNFD
+510 
-516 FEGLCKG
+516 
-523 LLDSPLRIRLS
+523 

>member
-91 RRKEVY
+91 CRKEVY

-189 VTGLAMAAMQ
+189 MVGLAMAAMQ
-199 RAFFSLLKKVKSGDY
+199 QGFFLAIGAAVQCDFRNPELKGTSKGKLLVVKVGVYWVLSILSFGLVCVLARLLGIPDRASIQSLGLLAGAFSFAAISLGLFASSLFHNELQFVRASVMYTVPAFIFGGYTWPLEAMDPVTQVVAQAFPMAWMSNAVRELFLSGHLATLSHNLTALTVMGVIFFSLGSWIFLHKIDGVK
-214 SSKAVRLPY
+214 
-223 YREKGGLF
+223 
-231 NLILSTNAITIKNS
+231 
-245 FLTVPMSREY
+245 
-255 MKRHHGHRIR
+255 
-265 IPVPDRLKDKTIQ
+265 
-278 EVRIC
+278 
-283 PMYGGRYFKI
+283 
-293 QYCYL
+293 
-298 QDPEPVK
+298 
-305 TSPDRVLAIDLG
+305 
-317 LDNLAACVT
+317 
-326 NTGTSFLMDGRK
+326 
-338 LKSINQYWNKRKAR
+338 
-352 LQSIAAK
+352 
-359 QGQNTTNQ
+359 
-367 LCQLAKKCN
+367 
-376 FRMQDILRKT
+376 
-386 ARYILD
+386 
-392 FCISHQIGTLV
+392 
-403 CGYNRDFKR
+403 
-412 GLKLGK
+412 
-418 VTNQHFTQIS
+418 
-428 LSYLRSTLKHLCER
+428 
-442 YGITYLEQEESYT
+442 
-455 SQASCLDLDDI
+455 
-466 PVYQPD
+466 
-472 TPYTGTFSGQ
+472 
-482 RVRRGLYRFANGRT
+482 
-496 ANADINGAANILRK
+496 
-510 SKQNFD
+510 
-516 FEGLCKG
+516 
-523 LLDSPLRIRLS
+523 

>member
-77 VRVVADEGEARDML
+77 VRVVADEWEARDML

-199 RAFFSLLKKVKSGDY
+199 QGFFLAIGAAVQCDFRNPELKGTSKGKLLVVKVGVYWVLSILSFGLVCVLARLLGIPDRASIQSLGLLAGAFSFAAISLGLFASSIFHNELQFVRASIMYTVPIFIFGGYTWPLEAMDPVTQVVAQAFPMAWMSNAVREFFLSGHLATLSHNLTALTVMGIIFFSLGSWIFLHKIDGVK
-214 SSKAVRLPY
+214 
-223 YREKGGLF
+223 
-231 NLILSTNAITIKNS
+231 
-245 FLTVPMSREY
+245 
-255 MKRHHGHRIR
+255 
-265 IPVPDRLKDKTIQ
+265 
-278 EVRIC
+278 
-283 PMYGGRYFKI
+283 
-293 QYCYL
+293 
-298 QDPEPVK
+298 
-305 TSPDRVLAIDLG
+305 
-317 LDNLAACVT
+317 
-326 NTGTSFLMDGRK
+326 
-338 LKSINQYWNKRKAR
+338 
-352 LQSIAAK
+352 
-359 QGQNTTNQ
+359 
-367 LCQLAKKCN
+367 
-376 FRMQDILRKT
+376 
-386 ARYILD
+386 
-392 FCISHQIGTLV
+392 
-403 CGYNRDFKR
+403 
-412 GLKLGK
+412 
-418 VTNQHFTQIS
+418 
-428 LSYLRSTLKHLCER
+428 
-442 YGITYLEQEESYT
+442 
-455 SQASCLDLDDI
+455 
-466 PVYQPD
+466 
-472 TPYTGTFSGQ
+472 
-482 RVRRGLYRFANGRT
+482 
-496 ANADINGAANILRK
+496 
-510 SKQNFD
+510 
-516 FEGLCKG
+516 
-523 LLDSPLRIRLS
+523 